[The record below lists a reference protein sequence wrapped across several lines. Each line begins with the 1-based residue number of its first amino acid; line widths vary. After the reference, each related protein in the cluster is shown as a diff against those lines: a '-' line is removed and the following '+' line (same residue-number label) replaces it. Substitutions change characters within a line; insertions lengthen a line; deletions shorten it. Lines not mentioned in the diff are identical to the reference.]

1 MILRR
6 LTNAFRRQDW
16 FTVFIET
23 LIVVL
28 GVFLGLQVNN
38 WNTTRSDSRR
48 EMAYLNG
55 LHDDFSQI
63 ITELQSDSA
72 EYEDIAAAM
81 TLLIDQSRKD
91 APDVP
96 LETLNTSAAKL
107 VRMVGT
113 PIVSDTYANLTGSGD
128 LAIIKNPRIKIALAS
143 FYGQVEVINLVDNTH
158 EMQLVNIFQPYI
170 IDHLDYTLMFRDDRE
185 LPMSPG
191 DDPDRILTVL
201 TTPEFR
207 NIAATKWDIATDIH
221 NLLGTALDEART
233 VEALLDE
240 ELERRQ

>member
-48 EMAYLNG
+48 EMAYLYG

-158 EMQLVNIFQPYI
+158 EMQLVNIFQ
-170 IDHLDYTLMFRDDRE
+170 LDEVSQFAHIAGGLMGAGFGFARARGAAIE
-185 LPMSPG
+185 LPP
-191 DDPDRILTVL
+191 L
-201 TTPEFR
+201 PE
-207 NIAATKWDIATDIH
+207 
-221 NLLGTALDEART
+221 LP
-233 VEALLDE
+233 E
-240 ELERRQ
+240 EPAQVGVKPR